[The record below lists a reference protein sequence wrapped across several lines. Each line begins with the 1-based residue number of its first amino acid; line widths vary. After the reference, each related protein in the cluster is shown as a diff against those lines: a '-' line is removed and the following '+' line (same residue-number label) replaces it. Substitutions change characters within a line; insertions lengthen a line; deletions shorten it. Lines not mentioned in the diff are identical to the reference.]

1 MNESGHPGR
10 AGHSAPRI
18 AIGSDHGGF
27 AMKQF
32 LLRALAED
40 LRASALDCGCY
51 SPDAV
56 DYPDIA
62 IAVGRML
69 QEGRADFGVMIDG
82 AGIGSTMTLNRLS
95 GIRAALCHD
104 PFTTVNSRAHND
116 ANVLVLGANVVHVG
130 EAVRLLRLWLRTPF
144 EGGRHQRRVDKI
156 RALDRDR

>member
-1 MNESGHPGR
+1 MNESGLPGS
-10 AGHSAPRI
+10 AGHFVPRI

-27 AMKQF
+27 AMKQS

-40 LRASALDCGCY
+40 FRASAIDCGCY
-51 SPDAV
+51 SPDSV

-62 IAVGRML
+62 IALGRML
-69 QEGRADFGVMIDG
+69 QEGHADFGVMIDG

-116 ANVLVLGANVVHVG
+116 ANVLVLGANVVHAG